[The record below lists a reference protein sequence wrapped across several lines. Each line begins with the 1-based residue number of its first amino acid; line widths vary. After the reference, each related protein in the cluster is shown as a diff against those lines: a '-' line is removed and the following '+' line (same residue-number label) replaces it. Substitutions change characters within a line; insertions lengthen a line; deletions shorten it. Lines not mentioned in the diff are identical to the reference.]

1 MILDKLPK
9 AKYTYIN
16 CGISSTNGTPRP
28 PVTRSES
35 RFRAKPSAVNALLPA
50 PYGYIKDPD
59 NPGHIIPDPD
69 TKDIVIHIFREFL
82 KDSNLKKIL

>member
-1 MILDKLPK
+1 MRHIFNEWHAQTTSHKVRTTFQSK
-9 AKYTYIN
+9 AKR
-16 CGISSTNGTPRP
+16 GERLATN
-28 PVTRSES
+28 
-35 RFRAKPSAVNALLPA
+35 A

-69 TKDIVIHIFREFL
+69 TKDIVIHIFRELL